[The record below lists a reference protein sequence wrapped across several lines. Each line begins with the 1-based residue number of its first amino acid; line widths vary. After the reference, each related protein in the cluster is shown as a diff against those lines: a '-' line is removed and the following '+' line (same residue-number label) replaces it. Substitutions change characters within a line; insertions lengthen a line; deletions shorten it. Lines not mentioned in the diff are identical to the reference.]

1 MYKVKYWDSTEV
13 LRTRL
18 FASLDEAIRFSVYGP
33 VPFRGLYGID
43 LIKD

>member
-13 LRTRL
+13 LRTRI
-18 FASLDEAIRFSVYGP
+18 FATLSEAIRFSVYGS
-33 VPFRGLYGID
+33 VPFQGLYGID